1 MLDGGKKLTLS
12 KTDVKNSYV
21 ADLIQNEKRSIM
33 NEFLTAIGVNNVA
46 TEKKER
52 LVTDEANA
60 NNEEL
65 FVDMNY
71 VYENIKRQVTL
82 ANKMFPN
89 INFNIEIPTLDRIEK
104 RSTVELDVRSKLE
117 EEKRED
123 GDISESD

>member
-71 VYENIKRQVTL
+71 VYENIKRQVSL
-82 ANKMFPN
+82 ANKMFPD

-104 RSTVELDVRSKLE
+104 RSTVELEGRNKGE
-117 EEKRED
+117 EDKRKD
-123 GDISESD
+123 GEESESD

>member
-1 MLDGGKKLTLS
+1 
-12 KTDVKNSYV
+12 
-21 ADLIQNEKRSIM
+21 M

-71 VYENIKRQVTL
+71 VYENIKRQVSL

-89 INFNIEIPTLDRIEK
+89 INFNIEIPTLDRIEQ
-104 RSTVELDVRSKLE
+104 RSTVELEGRNKGE

-123 GDISESD
+123 GEGSESD